1 MVSKIGIVR
10 FLDKYPKVKKSSV
23 SLHFLKNNFKV
34 IKGICKEN
42 ASEQKY
48 LIKICLKVTSILF
61 AYSWLAVLVHYKTRA
76 LILIINVKI
85 NYWKVPLVN

>member
-10 FLDKYPKVKKSSV
+10 FLEKYPKIKKSSV

-42 ASEQKY
+42 ASE
-48 LIKICLKVTSILF
+48 LK
-61 AYSWLAVLVHYKTRA
+61 
-76 LILIINVKI
+76 
-85 NYWKVPLVN
+85 